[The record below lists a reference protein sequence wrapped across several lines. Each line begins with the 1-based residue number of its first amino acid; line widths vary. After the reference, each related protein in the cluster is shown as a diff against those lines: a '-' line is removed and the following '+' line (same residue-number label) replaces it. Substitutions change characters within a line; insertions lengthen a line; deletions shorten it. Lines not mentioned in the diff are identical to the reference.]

1 MLKLKKYNFF
11 KIKNKFNFIF
21 LKSLNLIY
29 LYTKI
34 GYMKIFMPSI
44 FFFKN
49 NKFIFNDKTK
59 YLNILKQ
66 FLFYFN
72 KCFKFYFFKIR
83 LRGLGY
89 KVEKFSLNLYKFFFA
104 YNHYFYF
111 HVPQNIFVKNRKRTI
126 IIFSNKLEKLNDV
139 FSNLLLLK
147 KLDLYERTNTFVVSR
162 QIKFFKKR
170 K

>member
-1 MLKLKKYNFF
+1 MLKLKKFNFF
-11 KIKNKFNFIF
+11 KINNNFNFKF
-21 LKSLNLIY
+21 LMSLNIIY

-34 GYMKIFMPSI
+34 SNLKIYMPSI
-44 FFFKN
+44 YFFKK
-49 NKFIFNDKTK
+49 NKFIFNNKIK

-66 FLFYFN
+66 FLYFFN
-72 KCFKFYFFKIR
+72 KCFKFFFFKIR

-89 KVEKFSLNLYKFFFA
+89 KVEKFSTNLYRFFFA

-111 HVPQNIFVKNRKRTI
+111 HVSKDIFVKNRKRTI
-126 IIFSNKLEKLNDV
+126 IIFSNKLEKLNNV

-147 KLDLYERTNTFVVSR
+147 KLDLYERTNTFIVSR